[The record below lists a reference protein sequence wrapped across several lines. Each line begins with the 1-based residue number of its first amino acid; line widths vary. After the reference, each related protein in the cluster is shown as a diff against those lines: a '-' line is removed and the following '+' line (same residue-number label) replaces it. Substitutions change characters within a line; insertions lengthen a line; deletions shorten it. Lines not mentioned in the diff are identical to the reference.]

1 MFDKEDALV
10 LAADAAATLSLD
22 DSDSGDG
29 GGTVF
34 GGAFEDAVA
43 RVGTAGASGVGTMTM
58 CGGGG
63 NYVQFAL

>member
-1 MFDKEDALV
+1 MV
-10 LAADAAATLSLD
+10 LAADAAAALSLD
-22 DSDSGDG
+22 DSDGGDG

-43 RVGTAGASGVGTMTM
+43 RVGTVGASGVGTMTM

-63 NYVQFAL
+63 NYVQLVL

>member
-1 MFDKEDALV
+1 MV
-10 LAADAAATLSLD
+10 LAAQWWR
-22 DSDSGDG
+22 GDG
-29 GGTVF
+29 GDTVF

-63 NYVQFAL
+63 NYVQLAL